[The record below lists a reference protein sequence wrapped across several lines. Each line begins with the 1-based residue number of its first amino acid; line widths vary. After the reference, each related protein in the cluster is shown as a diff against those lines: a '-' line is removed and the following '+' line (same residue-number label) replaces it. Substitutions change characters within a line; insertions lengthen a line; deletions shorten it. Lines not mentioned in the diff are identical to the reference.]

1 MERGGKRER
10 EGGEDIEIARIVMF
24 FKSLFVIGQI
34 ALLLFMDC
42 YSLVDII
49 VHILFIMSCSSHD
62 NNCTHVCILIK
73 LYNE

>member
-1 MERGGKRER
+1 
-10 EGGEDIEIARIVMF
+10 MF